1 MNTFAPKKL
10 NQFPATKEQI
20 DNMELIK
27 AGNNVKVIA
36 GAGAGKT
43 SSLRYIAKS
52 IPHKNFLVL
61 CFNTANSKE
70 SNSHPDKPANVFYST
85 THSLAYK
92 SIVTPDFRKKLSF
105 TSVADLFNYNLVK
118 YIPTKNT
125 DGSLKSKDDIKS
137 GVSILY
143 KSISDT
149 ITYFCRSDKR
159 SIAAFADNYLKYTFT
174 EVANVT
180 EQPLILTPLAIAGLV
195 ADIVDYWDN
204 LTNPKHVAKISHD
217 IYLKLYDLGEF
228 PITQVWDDS
237 VRSFVDI
244 DIVCLDECLTATQT
258 VKTDKGLFRIERLY
272 KLWANKEP
280 LPLIL
285 SFNRDTETYEYKQML
300 SALKSCN
307 RDTLLIKTEGLSK
320 IECTPNHKLLTQRGY
335 IEAASLVIGQD
346 YVLIDNPDN
355 QKSKLLLNADQYQI
369 VLGSFLGDG
378 SLEKRSEFNTYRLRF
393 TQGIAQLEYLTTKA
407 ECFQSYELGNIVSG
421 YTGLKGIYTAQSK
434 TFILDYDIWV
444 CLQDLDVKGLA
455 IWYMDDGSLSKA
467 NSIIISSNSFTLEE
481 HEVLVKLLQ
490 HRFDLTA
497 TIGKTRTYYELR
509 FSVPESK
516 KLLELIKDYMHENLD
531 YKNPY
536 STDCAYK
543 WDDTFKSYGGNFVSS
558 IEYIGKHTVYDI
570 EVADNHNF
578 ITTRSIDNYSKGSGI
593 LVHNCQDTNP
603 VTDAIFRRQLQQKI
617 IIGDPM
623 QAIYEWRGSTDIMAL
638 PYYTNF
644 ATGYLTES
652 FRFNQSIADMAN
664 IILRKAGSDMQLIG
678 SGTTTEIIT
687 KAHICRTNA
696 AVVETIFK
704 YIGTNAKI
712 YATID
717 FKDTFSKLFHI
728 QSCWFNEVPKYPVKE
743 LAHIKN
749 KETLEEAMEVS
760 EDIARLHRLKTALT
774 SDGKSLYAAKLSLD
788 KLLVKEAKDATLTV
802 CTIHSSKGLEYDH
815 VTIDQDILVIRKTE
829 SVEEALE
836 RLWED
841 HPLCCLL
848 YVAVTRAKVSVTLP
862 DYLEDVVNK

>member
-70 SNSHPDKPANVFYST
+70 SNNHPDKPANVFYST

-105 TSVADLFNYNLVK
+105 TSVSDLFKYNLVK

-159 SIAAFADNYLKYTFT
+159 AIAAFADNYLKYTFT

-180 EQPLILTPLAIAGLV
+180 KQPLILTPLAIAGLV

-228 PITQVWDDS
+228 PVTQVWDDS

-244 DIVCLDECLTATQT
+244 DIVCLDE
-258 VKTDKGLFRIERLY
+258 
-272 KLWANKEP
+272 
-280 LPLIL
+280 
-285 SFNRDTETYEYKQML
+285 
-300 SALKSCN
+300 
-307 RDTLLIKTEGLSK
+307 
-320 IECTPNHKLLTQRGY
+320 
-335 IEAASLVIGQD
+335 
-346 YVLIDNPDN
+346 
-355 QKSKLLLNADQYQI
+355 
-369 VLGSFLGDG
+369 
-378 SLEKRSEFNTYRLRF
+378 
-393 TQGIAQLEYLTTKA
+393 
-407 ECFQSYELGNIVSG
+407 
-421 YTGLKGIYTAQSK
+421 
-434 TFILDYDIWV
+434 
-444 CLQDLDVKGLA
+444 
-455 IWYMDDGSLSKA
+455 
-467 NSIIISSNSFTLEE
+467 
-481 HEVLVKLLQ
+481 
-490 HRFDLTA
+490 
-497 TIGKTRTYYELR
+497 
-509 FSVPESK
+509 
-516 KLLELIKDYMHENLD
+516 
-531 YKNPY
+531 
-536 STDCAYK
+536 
-543 WDDTFKSYGGNFVSS
+543 
-558 IEYIGKHTVYDI
+558 
-570 EVADNHNF
+570 
-578 ITTRSIDNYSKGSGI
+578 
-593 LVHNCQDTNP
+593 CQDTNP

-664 IILRKAGSDMQLIG
+664 IILRKAGADMQLIG

-717 FKDTFSKLFHI
+717 FKETFSKLFHI

-743 LAHIKN
+743 LSHIKN

-774 SDGKSLYAAKLSLD
+774 ADGKSLYAAKLSLD

-815 VTIDQDILVIRKTE
+815 VTIDQDILVVRKTE

-862 DYLEDVVNK
+862 DYLEDVLNK